1 MEALAERAKVCLR
14 AEWVATTRG
23 VPIGPQWLTR
33 FEKARIIG
41 GRALQLSM
49 GAPPLISLEGLKS
62 TDTLSI
68 AEEELRQGVL
78 PLTVVRRTPRGEE
91 YRIPLKDLL
100 ET

>member
-1 MEALAERAKVCLR
+1 
-14 AEWVATTRG
+14 
-23 VPIGPQWLTR
+23 
-33 FEKARIIG
+33 
-41 GRALQLSM
+41 M